1 MLAAARVGTSR
12 NVFGTPAGSSPR
24 ARSAGTIRPDEFS
37 GGTFTISNLG
47 MFDIDEFDAIIVPPQ
62 AGILAVGVAAQR
74 PVVKDGE
81 LAIATTM
88 RLTLSA
94 DHRVTDGA
102 PAAVFLNEIRRLLE
116 SPMLLL
122 T

>member
-1 MLAAARVGTSR
+1 MIRNADVKAISAISQETRDLAG
-12 NVFGTPAGSSPR
+12 R
-24 ARSAGTIRPDEFS
+24 ARAGTLRPDEFS

-62 AGILAVGVAAQR
+62 AGILAVGAAAQR

-116 SPMLLL
+116 TPMLLL